1 MNGWCIV
8 KLDVYKTD
16 GTLTGEQ
23 VELDP
28 SVFGIQPNDHAI
40 WLAVTAELANRRQGT
55 HKTKT
60 RGEVRGGGRKP
71 WRQKGTGRA
80 RAGSIRSPLW
90 RGGARIFGPVPH
102 LYKKQISQKVRQLAK
117 RSALSHLAKE
127 NRIRLVE
134 DFSFEMP
141 KTKQMATLLK
151 NLQLNGK
158 KTLLLTLEPDRK
170 VYLSGRN
177 IPFLSIQEAS
187 AFSTYD
193 VVNAEILLIQKN
205 ALSKIYEVLGS

>member
-1 MNGWCIV
+1 MNGWCVV

-23 VELDP
+23 VELDS
-28 SVFGIQPNDHAI
+28 SVFEIQPNEHAI

-60 RGEVRGGGRKP
+60 RGEVRGGGKKP

-90 RGGARIFGPVPH
+90 RGGGRIFGPVPH
-102 LYKKQISQKVRQLAK
+102 LYKKQIPQKLRQLAR
-117 RSALSHLAKE
+117 RSALSYLAKE

-151 NLQLNGK
+151 NLQLAGK
-158 KTLLLTLEPDRK
+158 KTLLLTAGPDRN

-177 IPFLSIQEAS
+177 IPFLAVREAT

-193 VVNAEILLIQKN
+193 VMNTEMLLIQKN
-205 ALSKIYEVLGS
+205 ALSKIHEVLGS

>member
-1 MNGWCIV
+1 M
-8 KLDVYKTD
+8 KLDVYKID

-23 VELDP
+23 VELNS
-28 SVFGIQPNDHAI
+28 SVFEIQPNDHAI
-40 WLAVTAELANRRQGT
+40 WLVVTAELANRRQGT

-60 RGEVRGGGRKP
+60 RGEVRGGGKKP

-102 LYKKQISQKVRQLAK
+102 LYKKHIPQKVRQLAR
-117 RSALSHLAKE
+117 RSALSYLAKE
-127 NRIRLVE
+127 NRIRVVE
-134 DFSFEMP
+134 DFTFETP
-141 KTKQMATLLK
+141 KTKQMVTLLK
-151 NLQLNGK
+151 NLQLTGK
-158 KTLLLTLEPDRK
+158 KTLLLTAGCDEK

-177 IPFLSIQEAS
+177 IPYLAIQEAA

-193 VVNAEILLIQKN
+193 VMNAEMLLIQKN

>member
-28 SVFGIQPNDHAI
+28 AVFEIQPNDHAI
-40 WLAVTAELANRRQGT
+40 WLAVTAELVNRRQGT

-60 RGEVRGGGRKP
+60 RGEIRGGGKKP

-102 LYKKQISQKVRQLAK
+102 LYKKHIPQKVKRLAR
-117 RSALSHLAKE
+117 RSVLSYLAKE

-134 DFSFEMP
+134 DFSFETP
-141 KTKQMATLLK
+141 KTKQMAALLK
-151 NLQLNGK
+151 NLQLTSK
-158 KTLLLTLEPDRK
+158 KTLLLTPGVDQK

-177 IPFLSIQEAS
+177 IPFLAIQEATT
-187 AFSTYD
+187 FSTYD
-193 VVNAEILLIQKN
+193 VMNTEILLIQKN
-205 ALSKIYEVLGS
+205 ALSKIHEVLAS